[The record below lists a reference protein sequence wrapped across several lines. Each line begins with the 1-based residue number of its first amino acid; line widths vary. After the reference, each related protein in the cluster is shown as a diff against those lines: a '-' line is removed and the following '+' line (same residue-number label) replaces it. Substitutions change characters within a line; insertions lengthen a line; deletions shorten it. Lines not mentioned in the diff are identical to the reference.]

1 MKKDNTEIPVQN
13 SRSIMQFE
21 IEHNKIVIGDFEQF
35 K

>member
-1 MKKDNTEIPVQN
+1 MKKENTEAPIQN

-21 IEHNKIVIGDFEQF
+21 IENKKIVIGDSEQY